1 MAYDKK
7 LRPRKHLLKCFF
19 KGKFGKFDFTD
30 SPILWGN
37 MTDEMLVTFHE
48 LHDAKTVQ
56 SHLTGELPAAKAVSK
71 KMSAKPSTDEPKEQ
85 K

>member
-1 MAYDKK
+1 MAYDKT

-30 SPILWGN
+30 SPILWSG
-37 MTDEMLVTFHE
+37 MTQEMLVAFHE
-48 LHDAKTVQ
+48 LHDAKTIQ
-56 SHLTGELPAAKAVSK
+56 SHLTGELPKAKVISK
-71 KMSAKPSTDEPKEQ
+71 KMSVKPSTDDTKEQ